1 VIRRNPDIKWSPLK
15 QRLDRYRKI
24 QSGLLEQAAVVMK
37 PGGIL
42 VYAVCSSEP
51 EETESVVSAFLKNH
65 PEFAISAGSEAMTG
79 ARFQPLFSASYFR
92 TYPKHV
98 EMDGF
103 FGARLRR
110 MQ

>member
-1 VIRRNPDIKWSPLK
+1 
-15 QRLDRYRKI
+15 
-24 QSGLLEQAAVVMK
+24 
-37 PGGIL
+37 

-51 EETESVVSAFLKNH
+51 EETETVVSAFLKNH
-65 PEFAISAGSEAMTG
+65 PEFAISPGSEALTG
-79 ARFQPLFSASYFR
+79 AHFQPLFSASHFC

-110 MQ
+110 TQ